1 MNRKPLISLP
11 AATSDRSMGSTDK
24 SARFRLLLRL
34 SHELGNPQQPL
45 AILGEGNAS
54 TRLGTQ
60 KFLVKASGSCLG
72 KLTRHDIVECRSP
85 ALLALL
91 DQSGVS
97 DTVVNST
104 LMAARVDAHA
114 KKPSVEAL
122 FHAYCLTLP
131 DVEFVGHAHAPCVNS
146 ILCSPRA
153 REFAT
158 KRIFPD
164 EVVCCDVESV
174 FVPYTDPGLPLA
186 QEIRERVRSFIKRH
200 ARAPRVILLQNHGI
214 ITIGRSVDAVLAA
227 MWMAEKAAR
236 IWLGAAVLGGPK
248 FMARPH
254 ILRIAGRTDE
264 QVRRKALRM

>member
-1 MNRKPLISLP
+1 
-11 AATSDRSMGSTDK
+11 
-24 SARFRLLLRL
+24 LLLRL
-34 SHELGNPQQPL
+34 SHQLGNPQQPL

-54 TRLGTQ
+54 TRLGPE

-72 KLTRHDIVECRSP
+72 KLTGRDIVECRTA

-91 DQSGVS
+91 DQGDVS
-97 DTVVNST
+97 DTIINSR
-104 LMAARVDAHA
+104 LMAARIDKHA
-114 KKPSVEAL
+114 KKPSVESL

-131 DVEFVGHAHAPCVNS
+131 EIEFVGHAHAPSVNS

-186 QEIRERVRSFIKRH
+186 REIREKTQLFMKRH
-200 ARAPRVILLQNHGI
+200 TRTPRVILLQNHGI
-214 ITIGRSVDAVLAA
+214 ITLGRTVDAVLAA

-236 IWLGAAVLGGPK
+236 IWLGAAAMGGPR

-254 ILRIAGRTDE
+254 IHRIAGRADE

>member
-1 MNRKPLISLP
+1 M
-11 AATSDRSMGSTDK
+11 ASTDK
-24 SARFRLLLRL
+24 SARLRLLLRL
-34 SHELGNPQQPL
+34 SHQLGDPQQPL

-54 TRLGTQ
+54 TRLGPQ
-60 KFLVKASGSCLG
+60 RFLVKASGSCLG
-72 KLTRHDIVECRSP
+72 ELTRHDVVECRTA

-91 DQSGVS
+91 DKRGAP
-97 DTVVNST
+97 DTVINRT
-104 LMAARVDAHA
+104 LMASRIDGHA

-122 FHAYCLTLP
+122 FHAYCLTLLN
-131 DVEFVGHAHAPCVNS
+131 VEFVGHAHAPSVTS

-186 QEIRERVRSFIKRH
+186 REIRKRVQLFIKGH

-214 ITIGRSVDAVLAA
+214 IALGRTVDAVLAA
-227 MWMAEKAAR
+227 MWMAEKAAQ
-236 IWLGAAVLGGPK
+236 IWLGAAALGGPK
-248 FMARPH
+248 FMTRQH
-254 ILRIAGRTDE
+254 IHRIAGRADE